1 MAITSE
7 HDELFDRVR
16 GNLGEHFSNYMFIV
30 MDDSG
35 DMYYDYT
42 NPRVGRMLVRE
53 TAMDM
58 ASQPLDICWEETGI
72 EEDDEESDLIDGD

>member
-1 MAITSE
+1 MAITDDY
-7 HDELFDRVR
+7 DELFDRIR

-30 MDDSG
+30 MDDDG
-35 DMYYDYT
+35 DLYFDYT

-58 ASQPLDICWEETGI
+58 NSQPLDLCWDEVEDI
-72 EEDDEESDLIDGD
+72 EDDTGDILDGN